1 MTPRLRPRPRPR
13 IRHAERG
20 AAALEAALVLPV
32 LLLLFAGILDLS
44 NYISTYHRVNR
55 VARDAARVGSV
66 TIEGDEPTGELIK
79 SEAEAHAN
87 LALDAAGLPCDGG
100 CNIETE
106 WEVDANSQY
115 AFVTVAI
122 EYPYPGLTGLIP
134 LLTDIGIATHFA
146 MVTQQQPAA

>member
-1 MTPRLRPRPRPR
+1 MTRPPNPLCSHTR
-13 IRHAERG
+13 RG

-66 TIEGDEPTGELIK
+66 TIEGDEPTGDDIRQA
-79 SEAEAHAN
+79 AEEHAE
-87 LALDAAGLPCDGG
+87 LALDAAGLACVTG
-100 CNIETE
+100 CTIDTE
-106 WEVDANSQY
+106 WEVDADSGY
-115 AFVTVAI
+115 AFVVVGI

-134 LLTDIGIATHFA
+134 LLTDIGIATQFA
-146 MVTQQQPAA
+146 MVTQQQPTT